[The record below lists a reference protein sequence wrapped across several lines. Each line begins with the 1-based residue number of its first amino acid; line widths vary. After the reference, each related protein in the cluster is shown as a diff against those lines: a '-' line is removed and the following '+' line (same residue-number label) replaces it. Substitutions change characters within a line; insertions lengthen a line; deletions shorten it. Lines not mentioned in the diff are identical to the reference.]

1 VDSSDIGRLEVN
13 IYFGADSGGVSLKS
27 GLFYFYSKKFYTNR
41 TIMQSG
47 VRMVVGVTMINVVPG
62 TEKEVYRNI
71 RDMEGVREIYHVF
84 GEYDFVAIIEVDG
97 LSHLNKVVDAIR
109 EVKGVT
115 ATHTVVGAEL

>member
-1 VDSSDIGRLEVN
+1 
-13 IYFGADSGGVSLKS
+13 
-27 GLFYFYSKKFYTNR
+27 
-41 TIMQSG
+41 MQSG

>member
-1 VDSSDIGRLEVN
+1 
-13 IYFGADSGGVSLKS
+13 
-27 GLFYFYSKKFYTNR
+27 
-41 TIMQSG
+41 
-47 VRMVVGVTMINVVPG
+47 MINVVPG